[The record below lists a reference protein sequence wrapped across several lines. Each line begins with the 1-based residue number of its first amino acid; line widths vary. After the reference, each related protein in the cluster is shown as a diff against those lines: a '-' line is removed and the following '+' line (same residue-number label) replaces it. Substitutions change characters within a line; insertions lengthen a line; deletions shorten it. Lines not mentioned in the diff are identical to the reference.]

1 MGHQPSACLVRGL
14 CQLLS
19 HLYRSGSLKSYR
31 GRGFAVIALLIRHAA
46 HIYRLLIVCDVIAAC
61 LCPTQALA
69 PNTYR
74 LRLLNGCNA
83 RVLKIQ
89 FLK

>member
-1 MGHQPSACLVRGL
+1 MPCTRIVPVVVTFVPFR
-14 CQLLS
+14 LLEILSRARVCS
-19 HLYRSGSLKSYR
+19 HST
-31 GRGFAVIALLIRHAA
+31 VMIRHAA

-74 LRLLNGCNA
+74 MRLLNGCNA